1 MRYHYKITQRG
12 SIHFEKV
19 FKLGSIFFYVFMY
32 VIIYIILYIQDLHMN
47 NKIEQRVSGI
57 YKIRTYSSVI
67 WWWCCF
73 RLGRLP
79 RETNKLWK
87 RHSWYR
93 VYKMAI
99 NSLHFLKEY
108 LIFFTHI
115 FHWNN
120 AEFACVIKA

>member
-1 MRYHYKITQRG
+1 VRYHYKITQRG

-67 WWWCCF
+67 
-73 RLGRLP
+73 
-79 RETNKLWK
+79 
-87 RHSWYR
+87 
-93 VYKMAI
+93 
-99 NSLHFLKEY
+99 
-108 LIFFTHI
+108 
-115 FHWNN
+115 
-120 AEFACVIKA
+120 